1 MLYLLI
7 KWTIG
12 QLILLVTRPIVYG
25 RQNLR
30 VKGKAIFIANHRSMW
45 DPLILA
51 LISPRNIHF
60 MAKKELFESKIGN
73 FFFRS
78 LYAFPVNRRNVD
90 LQSLKNALKVLD
102 KGEVFGI
109 FPEGKRAV
117 TDSLD
122 EFEKGAAFLAIRSG
136 APVIP
141 IYIHPDTSR
150 QLRPV
155 MLVGKPIDVSSI
167 VAAVNKSALIEVV
180 TDELSDSIDALRAE
194 LEELYCG

>member
-51 LISPRNIHF
+51 LVSPRNIHF
-60 MAKKELFESKIGN
+60 MAKKELFESKVGN

-122 EFEKGAAFLAIRSG
+122 EFEKGAAFRRSRYSYLYSSG
-136 APVIP
+136 YIAP
-141 IYIHPDTSR
+141 D
-150 QLRPV
+150 
-155 MLVGKPIDVSSI
+155 
-167 VAAVNKSALIEVV
+167 SARH
-180 TDELSDSIDALRAE
+180 A
-194 LEELYCG
+194 CGEADRRKLHCCNREQIFVDRCRYG

>member
-51 LISPRNIHF
+51 LVSPRNIHF
-60 MAKKELFESKIGN
+60 MAKKELFESKVGN

-78 LYAFPVNRRNVD
+78 LFAFPVNRRNVD

-122 EFEKGAAFLAIRSG
+122 
-136 APVIP
+136 
-141 IYIHPDTSR
+141 
-150 QLRPV
+150 
-155 MLVGKPIDVSSI
+155 
-167 VAAVNKSALIEVV
+167 AAVKPTA
-180 TDELSDSIDALRAE
+180 
-194 LEELYCG
+194 

>member
-60 MAKKELFESKIGN
+60 MAKKELFSHRVLGWFITKLG
-73 FFFRS
+73 
-78 LYAFPVNRRNVD
+78 AFPVDREANDIHAV
-90 LQSLKNALKVLD
+90 KTALGVLREGD
-102 KGEVFGI
+102 KLLI
-109 FPEGKRAV
+109 FREHQ
-117 TDSLD
+117 
-122 EFEKGAAFLAIRSG
+122 I
-136 APVIP
+136 
-141 IYIHPDTSR
+141 
-150 QLRPV
+150 RPV
-155 MLVGKPIDVSSI
+155 CIWI
-167 VAAVNKSALIEVV
+167 
-180 TDELSDSIDALRAE
+180 R
-194 LEELYCG
+194 

>member
-51 LISPRNIHF
+51 LVSPRNIHF
-60 MAKKELFESKIGN
+60 MAKKELFESKVGN

-78 LYAFPVNRRNVD
+78 LYAFPVNRHNVD

-150 QLRPV
+150 QIRPV

-167 VAAVNKSALIEVV
+167 VATANKSSLIDVV
-180 TDELSDSIDALRAE
+180 TDELSDSIDALRSE
-194 LEELYCG
+194 LEELYCR

>member
-7 KWTIG
+7 KWLIG
-12 QLILLVTRPIVYG
+12 PIILLVTRPIVYG

-51 LISPRNIHF
+51 LVSPRNIHF
-60 MAKKELFESKIGN
+60 MAKKELFESKLGN

-90 LQSLKNALKVLD
+90 LQSLKNALNVLD
-102 KGEVFGI
+102 KGDVFGI

-150 QLRPV
+150 QVRPV

-167 VAAVNKSALIEVV
+167 VATANKSSLIEVV
-180 TDELSDSIDALRAE
+180 TDELADSIDALRIE

>member
-60 MAKKELFESKIGN
+60 MAKKELFESKLGN
-73 FFFRS
+73 LFFRS
-78 LYAFPVNRRNVD
+78 LYAFPVNPHNVD
-90 LQSLKNALKVLD
+90 LTSLKNALKVLEQ
-102 KGEVFGI
+102 GEVFGI
-109 FPEGKRAV
+109 FAEGKRAV

-150 QLRPV
+150 QIRPV
-155 MLVGKPIDVSSI
+155 MLVGKPIDVSAI
-167 VAAVNKSALIEVV
+167 VASANKSSLIEVV
-180 TDELSDSIDALRAE
+180 TDELADSINALRAE

>member
-51 LISPRNIHF
+51 LVSPRNIHF
-60 MAKKELFESKIGN
+60 MAKKELFESKVGN
-73 FFFRS
+73 LFFRS
-78 LYAFPVNRRNVD
+78 LFAVPVHRRNVD
-90 LQSLKNALKVLD
+90 LQALKNALKVLD

-150 QLRPV
+150 QIRPV

-167 VAAVNKSALIEVV
+167 VATANKSSLIDVV
-180 TDELSDSIDALRAE
+180 TDELSDSIDALRSE
-194 LEELYCG
+194 LEELYCR

>member
-117 TDSLD
+117 TDSLE

-167 VAAVNKSALIEVV
+167 VAAVNKSSLIEVV

>member
-155 MLVGKPIDVSSI
+155 MLVGKQIDVSSI
-167 VAAVNKSALIEVV
+167 VAAVNKSSLIEVV

>member
-167 VAAVNKSALIEVV
+167 VAAVNKSSLIEVV

>member
-7 KWTIG
+7 KWLIG
-12 QLILLVTRPIVYG
+12 PIILLVTRPIVYG

-51 LISPRNIHF
+51 LVSPRNIHF
-60 MAKKELFESKIGN
+60 MAKKELFESKLGN

-102 KGEVFGI
+102 KGDVFGI

-122 EFEKGAAFLAIRSG
+122 EFEKGAAFLAFRSG

-150 QLRPV
+150 QVRPV

-167 VAAVNKSALIEVV
+167 VATANKSSLIEVV
-180 TDELSDSIDALRAE
+180 TDELADSIDALRIE